1 MEFPNPLVCW
11 RRHFHVVFVV
21 LLQKEVKSQEIKME
35 HCFFHTKTEKR
46 KIHTKSLQ
54 GERRMNEIELKL
66 DKLQTRKKEKLHCTK
81 SFYEVLLRSHEASS
95 LSGHLRVLVFGTT
108 GMRIRAPASLAAAT
122 YQEHYKTR
130 DGEPHVHP
138 R

>member
-1 MEFPNPLVCW
+1 MLFLLFCCRKRSKAKKLKWNT
-11 RRHFHVVFVV
+11 VFSH
-21 LLQKEVKSQEIKME
+21 KHRKKG
-35 HCFFHTKTEKR
+35 

-66 DKLQTRKKEKLHCTK
+66 DKLQMRKKEKLHCTK
-81 SFYEVLLRSHEASS
+81 SFYEVLLRSHEASF
-95 LSGHLRVLVFGTT
+95 RPFT
-108 GMRIRAPASLAAAT
+108 GSRFRNHGNAHQSASILAAAT

>member
-35 HCFFHTKTEKR
+35 HCFFTQTQKKR

-66 DKLQTRKKEKLHCTK
+66 DKLQMRKKEKLHCTK
-81 SFYEVLLRSHEASS
+81 SFYEVLLRSHEASF
-95 LSGHLRVLVFGTT
+95 RPFT
-108 GMRIRAPASLAAAT
+108 GSRFRNHGNAHQSASILAAAT